1 MFQKIWALCDLAMS
15 LLMSKST
22 TFELKDFPTEPNISL
37 MFFTP
42 HEDPNFSNVMTNYL
56 PAELVPILKNVVT
69 DTRAKIS

>member
-1 MFQKIWALCDLAMS
+1 
-15 LLMSKST
+15 MSKST

-56 PAELVPILKNVVT
+56 PAELVPILKKC
-69 DTRAKIS
+69 RHRHEAKIS